1 MSSQMFCELAAL
13 DTAELAICGD
23 DAGWIHRVTASV
35 VDSRICSFAND
46 APAGCWVVVRH
57 EPVGAVLPT
66 AEVLLVAVQA
76 ADTMWVLRAM
86 TRKTFVQAVE
96 AERFDQRADGGL
108 EQAVMLAAA
117 LLPSNVLRVA
127 PSRPPSGNAGKLE
140 HYARR
145 KEVEL
150 DQSGE
155 LVRLGFPMELL
166 ARGGFF
172 PAELPAAVMPH
183 VNDLERRATQIRFDT
198 MMMSPQNSVPLS
210 MQEPPV
216 RNRTVATAREAIA
229 AGLAEGTPKHLSPS
243 YRPMVLD
250 YGDDDGGD
258 GGGDGVGGCGPDRA
272 VEASAAQGLGVVPL
286 AAVPPGQA
294 VAAGLPAV
302 DAAQAGADRRAGR
315 ESSGGS
321 LRTISSTAAREIQRR
336 AGERCVALVAAGVP
350 DAAARLLG
358 EAGCDVEAFYSMP
371 VDEVIAA
378 CKVLPPL
385 HVGLLRRAHGR
396 GQTGAAP
403 PSRATSRAGSR
414 PASVAGGQREQSRPP
429 SVASRGQ
436 ERQPPPPLRAVGGL
450 ADPAPPLAPGPSP
463 DPGFVVA
470 EPPSPVNGGAGAW
483 QAARAAMQA
492 MPAGAER
499 DAALREI
506 DAQLQPAA
514 EPEEVLRLEAA
525 LAAVE
530 AALPPGAGRDTALAG
545 MRQTLIIARAAAQAP
560 ALPVVP
566 AAEERWWAR
575 CVRANCPCPASFDG
589 LQRSYCCATCR
600 SGFPCTKV
608 VHTAPSEP
616 APPAARD
623 SAVDAA
629 AMETAELKAH
639 LGQVSTRAAELFTGV
654 PDHRL
659 REVWGQA
666 YQILGL
672 RSPEAD
678 LRSQRMALA
687 MLGYQINAGLTQTG
701 SSVAGLL
708 QANARVA
715 DADSRVCLVLQEI
728 AAVMKP
734 AGQNVAGRATA
745 ATAGTADGGV
755 LRRVVDELGANSS
768 TAAEIQRL
776 ADAVSSG
783 TRTAGAEKRL
793 LGEVRDLQVG
803 EHGAMVAMI
812 LQQEKLDARPAG
824 SNAVSHLGLGVWSGL
839 REIFRWLPGARERA
853 HEHEVPDGVDFAA
866 LMASVARGQLSVA
879 KLVPPGLSGDK
890 MLRAMQA
897 GWPLLMALVDEALPR
912 DSTAMPM
919 LRRIYVEACAGS
931 SPADA
936 ARTLINSYFEEV
948 SLRYARFTAGTDSE
962 QPSVEAA
969 HQKVYVNFQS
979 DQMRRYVRQE
989 AADNLRAVRERAERQ
1004 AAERAQERTAA
1015 AAKQQEEAAKRGVD
1029 PAPKDA
1035 PVPGK
1040 GGRGGRA

>member
-1 MSSQMFCELAAL
+1 MVRKAFQGRIFLRDCCRFSPGTAYIVLA
-13 DTAELAICGD
+13 
-23 DAGWIHRVTASV
+23 
-35 VDSRICSFAND
+35 
-46 APAGCWVVVRH
+46 
-57 EPVGAVLPT
+57 
-66 AEVLLVAVQA
+66 
-76 ADTMWVLRAM
+76 
-86 TRKTFVQAVE
+86 
-96 AERFDQRADGGL
+96 
-108 EQAVMLAAA
+108 
-117 LLPSNVLRVA
+117 
-127 PSRPPSGNAGKLE
+127 
-140 HYARR
+140 
-145 KEVEL
+145 
-150 DQSGE
+150 
-155 LVRLGFPMELL
+155 RLGLPMELM

-172 PAELPAAVMPH
+172 PADLPAVVMHH
-183 VNDLERRATQIRFDT
+183 VGDLERRASQIRFDN
-198 MMMSPQNSVPLS
+198 MMMSPQNAVPLS
-210 MQEPPV
+210 LQEPPP
-216 RNRTVATAREAIA
+216 RHRTVATAREAIA
-229 AGLAEGTPKHLSPS
+229 MGLAEGTPSHLSPS
-243 YRPMVLD
+243 YRPLVLD
-250 YGDDDGGD
+250 YGYGDDYGVGSAGD
-258 GGGDGVGGCGPDRA
+258 GGSGGVAGRSA
-272 VEASAAQGLGVVPL
+272 VCSSAPPAVVPL
-286 AAVPPGQA
+286 AAVPPEQA
-294 VAAGLPAV
+294 VAAGLPEAGV
-302 DAAQAGADRRAGR
+302 AQQASGERRAGR
-315 ESSGGS
+315 ASSGGS
-321 LRTISSTAAREIQRR
+321 HRTISSNAVREIQRR

-358 EAGCDVEAFYSMP
+358 EAGCDAEAFYAMP
-371 VDEVIAA
+371 IDEVVAA
-378 CKVLPPL
+378 CGALPPL
-385 HVGLLRRAHGR
+385 QVGLLRRARHGR
-396 GQTGAAP
+396 GKGGQAQ
-403 PSRATSRAGSR
+403 PSRVPSRVGSR
-414 PASVAGGQREQSRPP
+414 PGSSVGGRRDPSHPSAVAPAPTSVAGMPKVSE
-429 SVASRGQ
+429 
-436 ERQPPPPLRAVGGL
+436 
-450 ADPAPPLAPGPSP
+450 PAPPLATEPSP
-463 DPGFVVA
+463 APARVVS
-470 EPPSPVNGGAGAW
+470 EPPSPVGAGTEAL
-483 QAARAAMQA
+483 QAARAALA
-492 MPAGAER
+492 ALPAGSER
-499 DAALREI
+499 DAALGEI

-514 EPEEVLRLEAA
+514 EPEEVLQLEAA

-639 LGQVSTRAAELFTGV
+639 LGQVSTRAAELFAGV

-687 MLGYQINAGLTQTG
+687 MMGYQINAGLTQTG

-755 LRRVVDELGANSS
+755 LRRVVDVLGASSS

-1035 PVPGK
+1035 PVVGK